1 MRPFEFSASLAAV
14 TDHYPVAKDILR
26 VSQEGEVSDR
36 VAIARQWLSEGIPF
50 AFKQCPAVYE
60 SMRSWLG
67 WKLCVEAK
75 EISLTGSARLGSSL
89 SPKKLGR
96 PFGPGSDLDLFV
108 VSETLF
114 QSMTRDFQRW
124 LSDLRKGDISPIN
137 KNEGN
142 YWPDN
147 KDRGPK
153 LIKRGF
159 MDASMIPTRGNYD
172 SRGIHQIRWSL
183 AEKLRV
189 TPGAPDI
196 VRASLRCYRSWKS
209 FERQNSISLQ
219 SVANSVVKDE
229 I

>member
-14 TDHYPVAKDILR
+14 TDHYPVAEDIRR

-60 SMRSWLG
+60 SMRSWLS
-67 WKLCVEAK
+67 WKLRVEAK

-96 PFGPGSDLDLFV
+96 PFGPGSDLDLIV
-108 VSETLF
+108 VSEGLF
-114 QSMTRDFQRW
+114 HSMTRDFQRW
-124 LSDLRKGDISPIN
+124 LSDLRKGDIAPVN
-137 KNEGN
+137 TNEEM

-153 LIKRGF
+153 LIGRGF

-172 SRGIHQIRWSL
+172 SRGIHQIRWLL

-196 VRASLRCYRSWKS
+196 VRASLRCYRSWRL
-209 FERQNSISLQ
+209 FERQNSMSLQ
-219 SVANSVVKDE
+219 SVANSVVNGE
-229 I
+229 T

>member
-14 TDHYPVAKDILR
+14 TGHYPVAKDILR

-50 AFKQCPAVYE
+50 AFRQCPAVYE
-60 SMRSWLG
+60 SMRSWLS

-108 VSETLF
+108 VSESLF

-124 LSDLRKGDISPIN
+124 LSDLRKGYISPVN
-137 KNEGN
+137 TNEEM

-153 LIKRGF
+153 LIRRGF

-189 TPGAPDI
+189 TPSAPDI

-209 FERQNSISLQ
+209 FERQSSISLE
-219 SVANSVVKDE
+219 SVANSVVKVE
-229 I
+229 T